1 MNTPKKINDG
11 GQAFPG
17 FNSVEGYGNSKPV
30 VKQDQTIHFENY
42 ATGMSLRVHCAVTV
56 LPALV
61 SLVTAEDMKKFTP
74 EQCHQRC
81 ARGAV
86 MLADALIAELEKPA

>member
-1 MNTPKKINDG
+1 MNTQNKINDG
-11 GQAFPG
+11 GPAFPALSYEYKAAG
-17 FNSVEGYGNSKPV
+17 DLHPSPTMQS
-30 VKQDQTIHFENY
+30 
-42 ATGMSLRVHCAVTV
+42 GMSLRVHCAVTV

>member
-1 MNTPKKINDG
+1 MNTPNKINDG
-11 GQAFPG
+11 GPAFPSG
-17 FNSVEGYGNSKPV
+17 SLDKGPHHCNDTTTP
-30 VKQDQTIHFENY
+30 
-42 ATGMSLRVHCAVTV
+42 GMSLRAYCAVKV

-74 EQCHQRC
+74 EQYHKRC

-86 MLADALIAELEKPA
+86 LLADALIAELEKPA